1 MTLYVFARFADL
13 SPYSCNSSSYTL
25 RFKRVVA
32 YLHLF
37 ELIEGRVV
45 PARLQVDQTD
55 VSLDL
60 ARALVHLAIVVFQ
73 DLPCLLQTTQSLIEH
88 LTLFLHLS
96 KFDENAGDDVAVR
109 KLFNLVE
116 NIKSFGLIV
125 DRTAHLF
132 GFQVSG
138 SQF

>member
-25 RFKRVVA
+25 RLNRVA

-73 DLPCLLQTTQSLIEH
+73 DLPCLLQTAQSLIEH

-116 NIKSFGLIV
+116 NIKGFGLIV

-138 SQF
+138 CQF

>member
-37 ELIEGRVV
+37 ELFEGRGV

-116 NIKSFGLIV
+116 NIKGFGLIV

-138 SQF
+138 CQL

>member
-1 MTLYVFARFADL
+1 
-13 SPYSCNSSSYTL
+13 
-25 RFKRVVA
+25 
-32 YLHLF
+32 
-37 ELIEGRVV
+37 
-45 PARLQVDQTD
+45 
-55 VSLDL
+55 
-60 ARALVHLAIVVFQ
+60 
-73 DLPCLLQTTQSLIEH
+73 LIEH

-116 NIKSFGLIV
+116 NIKGFGLIV

>member
-13 SPYSCNSSSYTL
+13 SPYSCSSSSYTL
-25 RFKRVVA
+25 RFTRAA

-73 DLPCLLQTTQSLIEH
+73 DLPCLLQTAQSLIKH
-88 LTLFLHLS
+88 LALFLHLC
-96 KFDENAGDDVAVR
+96 KLDENPGDDVAVR
-109 KLFNLVE
+109 KLSNLVE
-116 NIKSFGLIV
+116 HIKSFGLVV

-132 GFQVSG
+132 GFKVSG